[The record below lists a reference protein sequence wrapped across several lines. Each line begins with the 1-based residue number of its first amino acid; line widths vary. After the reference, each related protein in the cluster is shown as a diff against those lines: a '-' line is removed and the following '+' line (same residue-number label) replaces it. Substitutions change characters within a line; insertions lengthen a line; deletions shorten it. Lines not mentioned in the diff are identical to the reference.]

1 MPVLETL
8 KLQHFRVKLMDLETV
23 HCNLPSIKSLHLINA
38 LIVSGEF
45 PNDIIPVTLITTLD
59 LSLRAVIDLHT
70 HIELYKYLAKKYT
83 LVSKPTFQDK
93 ALVGVDVDY
102 PRDVYNKGILPWYQ
116 KIGSQIDTFSFD
128 NYCDGLDAFR
138 KFDLSGIKLKE
149 LRIQSLLE
157 NSPLFIE
164 ELVQ

>member
-1 MPVLETL
+1 LV
-8 KLQHFRVKLMDLETV
+8 
-23 HCNLPSIKSLHLINA
+23 
-38 LIVSGEF
+38 
-45 PNDIIPVTLITTLD
+45 
-59 LSLRAVIDLHT
+59 
-70 HIELYKYLAKKYT
+70 KKYPS
-83 LVSKPTFQDK
+83 VNKPNYTDK
-93 ALVGVDVDY
+93 AVRDKNSDY
-102 PRDVYNKGILPWYQ
+102 VRDVYNKGILPWYQ